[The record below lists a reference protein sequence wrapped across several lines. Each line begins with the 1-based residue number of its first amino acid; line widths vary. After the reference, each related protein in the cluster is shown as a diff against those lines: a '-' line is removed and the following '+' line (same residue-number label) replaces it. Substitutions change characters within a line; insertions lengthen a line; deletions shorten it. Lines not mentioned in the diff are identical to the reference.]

1 MWDLVPQPVIEPGAL
16 YWELS
21 LSHWTTREVPFFTF
35 PFTIFS
41 LTSGH
46 LHISISNDLLRLNTK
61 STYSTSFLQDT
72 YLRLPFRPKCPC
84 TMLPCYCYLVAQSCL
99 TLQDPV
105 DCSPPGSSVHGV
117 SEARILEWVAIYF
130 SRGSSRSRGQ
140 IHTFCTGRQILYHRA
155 AWEASSYRIVLP
167 NSF

>member
-1 MWDLVPQPVIEPGAL
+1 MNNAELAHCQQLLVNGAINYLPAQARAISIFSFKNITVFFFFKKTKHLFIWLGQVLVAAREFFFSYSMWDLVPQPVIEPGAL

-61 STYSTSFLQDT
+61 STYSTSFPQDT

-99 TLQDPV
+99 TL
-105 DCSPPGSSVHGV
+105 
-117 SEARILEWVAIYF
+117 
-130 SRGSSRSRGQ
+130 
-140 IHTFCTGRQILYHRA
+140 
-155 AWEASSYRIVLP
+155 
-167 NSF
+167 